1 MEKREELLES
11 CEDALFAVL
20 VAHALD
26 AEGEALLAEAERL
39 NAEEPGTDDVPGL
52 DRRCLG
58 AIRAHERKTGS
69 RRVVRRAYN
78 LLSKAATAALI
89 AAVLVVGVFAA
100 FPEVRAGA
108 LNLLITV
115 SESDTELYVPGSE
128 QVQNPGSG
136 EVPFFGYTFEIPEGW
151 EHVESEHSLAGWY
164 DGYSRADGA
173 ELNIEALTTSGS
185 KVFLDTEDADLTEQI
200 KVNGWDGLHIIKGT
214 TETVAWADMD
224 AMCFVMILTYGAEDG
239 TAMEI
244 AGSAKLQ
251 P

>member
-78 LLSKAATAALI
+78 LLSKAAVAALI
-89 AAVLVVGVFAA
+89 AVVLVTGAFAA
-100 FPEVRAGA
+100 FPQLKVGTKNMIIEVRDVATTLIFGEEEQSLPEDTTGFLKGWTFPLPEEFELVDSDESVYSSYLRYSDGESELSLEVRLIMDGLSTSINTENA
-108 LNLLITV
+108 LSVDYITIHGMDAMLV
-115 SESDTELYVPGSE
+115 CHE
-128 QVQNPGSG
+128 
-136 EVPFFGYTFEIPEGW
+136 EVTIL
-151 EHVESEHSLAGWY
+151 VIVDAEHSLLISMY
-164 DGYSRADGA
+164 A
-173 ELNIEALTTSGS
+173 EGMDKNSVLDVALGG
-185 KVFLDTEDADLTEQI
+185 VYEDT
-200 KVNGWDGLHIIKGT
+200 
-214 TETVAWADMD
+214 
-224 AMCFVMILTYGAEDG
+224 
-239 TAMEI
+239 
-244 AGSAKLQ
+244 
-251 P
+251 